1 MCISEFIT
9 WMPEAGAQHP
19 ETRQGVQINFL
30 KQKRAAFPLR
40 QRQRCKGAFL
50 QKSSKKK
57 NKQTFLK
64 TYDLHLCTLLF
75 LQCKTPKNAK
85 SSKFFFRS
93 TSWHRT
99 ALNKT
104 VVIAATKRCQT
115 STPKNACLSSTHC
128 FWHLLTCILC
138 MVWRHVCFCNSVNSP
153 THDVLMPLSYLSLG
167 NQNKKMCGTISN
179 ATSILTRDLQKN
191 DSR

>member
-1 MCISEFIT
+1 
-9 WMPEAGAQHP
+9 
-19 ETRQGVQINFL
+19 
-30 KQKRAAFPLR
+30 
-40 QRQRCKGAFL
+40 
-50 QKSSKKK
+50 
-57 NKQTFLK
+57 
-64 TYDLHLCTLLF
+64 LHLCTLLF

-115 STPKNACLSSTHC
+115 STTKNACLSSTHC

-138 MVWRHVCFCNSVNSP
+138 MVWHHVCFCNSVNSP

-179 ATSILTRDLQKN
+179 ATSILTRDLQKMIR
-191 DSR
+191 DRRRQLKKRISTFCQMQIDFQVLMMRHRE